1 MWSFYTG
8 VVVICKCD
16 HYIQVVIIHRCGRY
30 IQVLYRELRL
40 RDTAVQQPNKKSSL
54 PTTKDVLERMKSQHA
69 LPGVILEWRRI
80 TNALTKTVFPLQ
92 REGVMCRRVAMT
104 RIHPECY
111 TLTATGRVTMHEPSV
126 QNIPRDFE
134 IHMPGE
140 SD

>member
-1 MWSFYTG
+1 M
-8 VVVICKCD
+8 
-16 HYIQVVIIHRCGRY
+16 
-30 IQVLYRELRL
+30 YRELRL
-40 RDTAVQQPNKKSSL
+40 RDIAVQRQPGKKSTLS
-54 PTTKDVLERMKSQHA
+54 TAKDVLERMKSQHA

-80 TNALTKTVFPLQ
+80 TNALTKVVFPLR
-92 REGVMCRRVAMT
+92 REGVFCGRVGMT

-140 SD
+140 SNVGVCYLTVYRITEGMNDMQ

>member
-1 MWSFYTG
+1 M
-8 VVVICKCD
+8 
-16 HYIQVVIIHRCGRY
+16 CGRY
-30 IQVLYRELRL
+30 TQVLYRVCGCYTQVLYRELRL
-40 RDTAVQQPNKKSSL
+40 RDTGVHQQGKKASL
-54 PTTKDVLERMKSQHA
+54 STTKDVLERMKAQHA

-80 TNALTKTVFPLQ
+80 TNALTKVVFPLQ
-92 REGVMCRRVAMT
+92 REGVLCQRVGMT

-140 SD
+140 AD